1 MLDRVGGLLLSDVR
15 SSCQAAALVEMKHGF
30 FERDGSAM
38 ETVAGHV
45 EWARQL
51 PAVPA
56 GSEQY
61 GRDACAVLVLRTK
74 LHSDVI
80 HWSTDKPR
88 VAQR

>member
-1 MLDRVGGLLLSDVR
+1 MLSDVR

-51 PAVPA
+51 PAVLA

-61 GRDACAVLVLRTK
+61 GRDACAVLGAA
-74 LHSDVI
+74 
-80 HWSTDKPR
+80 DKAAFGCHPLVDR
-88 VAQR
+88 